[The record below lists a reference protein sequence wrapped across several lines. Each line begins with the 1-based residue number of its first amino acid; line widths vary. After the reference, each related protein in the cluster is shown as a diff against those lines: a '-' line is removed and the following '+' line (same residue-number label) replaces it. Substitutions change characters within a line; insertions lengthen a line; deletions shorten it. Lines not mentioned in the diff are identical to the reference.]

1 MPHHHRKGSPPRRR
15 RLILASGS
23 PRRRNLIKAIQ
34 IPIRIVGSGDNEPA
48 PDQGESPRLY
58 VQRLALYKA
67 KGALSLTENDIVL
80 GADTSVVIDSDILGK
95 PANAREAV
103 TMLDRL
109 RGRPHEVITGIAIMD
124 TATGICSTSAK
135 ASKVYMRDYSDNEI
149 AAYVESGEPFDKA
162 GAYAAQDETFRP
174 ATQIDGC
181 YPNVIGLPICDVLTL
196 LHRIGVPTIFRQSWR
211 IPPGCPDCDYWSE
224 ITAGVKG
231 VNQGVN
237 RR

>member
-1 MPHHHRKGSPPRRR
+1 M
-15 RLILASGS
+15 
-23 PRRRNLIKAIQ
+23 
-34 IPIRIVGSGDNEPA
+34 PIRIVGSGDSEPP

-67 KGALSLTENDIVL
+67 KHALQLTENDTVL
-80 GADTSVVIDSDILGK
+80 GADTSVIIDDDILGK
-95 PANAREAV
+95 PANSREAV
-103 TMLDRL
+103 AMLDRL

-135 ASKVYMRDYSDNEI
+135 TSKVYMRDYSNDEI

-174 ATQIDGC
+174 AIRIEGC

-196 LHRIGVPTIFRQSWR
+196 LRRIGAPTIFRQSWR

-224 ITAGVKG
+224 ITAELKG
-231 VNQGVN
+231 VNS
-237 RR
+237 R